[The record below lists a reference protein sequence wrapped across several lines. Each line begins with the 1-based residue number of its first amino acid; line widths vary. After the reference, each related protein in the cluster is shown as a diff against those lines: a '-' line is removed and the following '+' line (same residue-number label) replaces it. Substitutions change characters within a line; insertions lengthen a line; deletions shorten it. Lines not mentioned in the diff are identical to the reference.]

1 LLIEY
6 GAAAIIGYLLGSVPF
21 STLVARAHGV
31 DLYLTSDGNP
41 GAWNALEQLG
51 ARRAWPAFA
60 GDGLKG
66 TLAGFAGLGLAGT
79 WGAYVAVGAAM
90 LGHAF
95 PLFARFRGG
104 KAVMTFVGG
113 GFAFAPAAAAIALG
127 VCVLTTF
134 AARSFAVGARVGV
147 FSFPLIQL
155 VLDPVVRVAAT
166 GVLMTLVG
174 LLFFLKRDRSA
185 RARSG
190 SAATPTS

>member
-1 LLIEY
+1 MLIEY
-6 GAAAIIGYLLGSVPF
+6 GAAAVIGYLLGSVPF
-21 STLVARAHGV
+21 SAVVARAHGV
-31 DLYLTSDGNP
+31 DLHQTSDGNP

-127 VCVLTTF
+127 VCVLAAL
-134 AARSFAVGARVGV
+134 AARSFAAGARVGV

-155 VLDPVVRVAAT
+155 VLDPALRVAAT
-166 GVLMTLVG
+166 GVLMTLIG
-174 LLFFLKRDRSA
+174 LLFFLRGDRSG
-185 RARSG
+185 RASSG

>member
-31 DLYLTSDGNP
+31 DLYLSSDGNP

-185 RARSG
+185 RASSG

>member
-6 GAAAIIGYLLGSVPF
+6 GAAAVIGYLLGSVPF
-21 STLVARAHGV
+21 SALVARAHGV
-31 DLYLTSDGNP
+31 DLHQTSDGNP

-127 VCVLTTF
+127 VCVLTAL

-147 FSFPLIQL
+147 FAFPLIQL
-155 VLDPVVRVAAT
+155 VVDPAIRVAAT
-166 GVLMTLVG
+166 GVLMTLIG
-174 LLFFLKRDRSA
+174 LLFFLKGDRSA
-185 RARSG
+185 LASSG

>member
-6 GAAAIIGYLLGSVPF
+6 GAAAVIGYLLGSVPF

-185 RARSG
+185 RASSG

>member
-1 LLIEY
+1 MLIEY
-6 GAAAIIGYLLGSVPF
+6 GAAAVIGYLLGSVPF
-21 STLVARAHGV
+21 SALVASAHGV
-31 DLYLTSDGNP
+31 DLHQTSDGNP

-127 VCVLTTF
+127 VCLLIALV
-134 AARSFAVGARVGV
+134 ARSFAVGARVGV

-155 VLDPVVRVAAT
+155 VLEPAVRVAAT
-166 GVLMTLVG
+166 GVLMTLIG
-174 LLFFLKRDRSA
+174 LLFFLRGDRSG
-185 RARSG
+185 RASSG